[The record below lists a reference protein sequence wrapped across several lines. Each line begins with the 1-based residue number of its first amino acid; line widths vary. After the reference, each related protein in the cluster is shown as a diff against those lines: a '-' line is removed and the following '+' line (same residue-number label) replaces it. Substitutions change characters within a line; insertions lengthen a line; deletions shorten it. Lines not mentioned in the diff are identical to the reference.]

1 MPICDCSAYINVKS
15 HLNTYYITNYK
26 LSFFFLKYIL
36 ILLNNYDK
44 LNIKNYKKL
53 KTPHIFILILL
64 LMILNTINYFN
75 FNKTKIYIIVLI
87 IFIFLY

>member
-26 LSFFFLKYIL
+26 LSFFFLQYIL

-53 KTPHIFILILL
+53 KPVFRSSHHESLEVYKVVI
-64 LMILNTINYFN
+64 
-75 FNKTKIYIIVLI
+75 
-87 IFIFLY
+87 

>member
-26 LSFFFLKYIL
+26 MSFFFLQYIL

-44 LNIKNYKKL
+44 LNIKNCKKL

-64 LMILNTINYFN
+64 LMILNTINYRVFD
-75 FNKTKIYIIVLI
+75 TCRT
-87 IFIFLY
+87 FLKS